1 VISDI
6 ELSRAVNALGT
17 TLHDQ
22 RPASFDVARMQAIVD
37 GTLAGERK
45 LHVRHVG
52 GDRGELVGE
61 DATVVLASVERVDG
75 RWKARREVAAQGSQ
89 WAVP

>member
-22 RPASFDVARMQAIVD
+22 RPARFDAQRMQAIVD
-37 GTLAGERK
+37 GSLAGERK
-45 LHVRHVG
+45 LHVRHLG
-52 GDRGELVGE
+52 GDRGALVGE
-61 DATVVLASVERVDG
+61 DGTTLACVERVDG
-75 RWKARREVAAQGSQ
+75 RWTARREVAAQSSS